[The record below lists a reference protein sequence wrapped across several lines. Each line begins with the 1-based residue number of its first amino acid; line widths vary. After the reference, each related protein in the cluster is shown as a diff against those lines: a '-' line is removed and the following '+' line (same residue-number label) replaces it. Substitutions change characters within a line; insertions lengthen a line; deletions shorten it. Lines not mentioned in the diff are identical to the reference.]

1 MVKIL
6 VANQNIEQNNKLCK
20 YLANDNNLK
29 IIGTND
35 GISTL
40 EQYHKIKPDIFIL
53 NTNLNDINYIEVI
66 DQLSYDIN
74 EKMNCNTILISS
86 IPNESLCITNTA
98 KLYKTF
104 TNQFE
109 MKDVSKTIIEMSN
122 YILDKKIDRLFL
134 KLKIP
139 LRSNPSNRVRNALTK
154 CYYYPELIENINE
167 LFDLV
172 GKDFKTTRDG
182 IRSSFRT
189 ALRPLNLYKDKE
201 QSPFAIYKLF
211 EKGED
216 VSPKR
221 FLDVSIYYLQNT
233 KNNR

>member
-6 VANQNIEQNNKLCK
+6 VANQNVQQNTKLCQ

-29 IIGTND
+29 IIGTSD

-40 EQYHKIKPDIFIL
+40 EQYHKIRPDIFIL
-53 NTNLNDINYIEVI
+53 DTNLKDINYIDII
-66 DQLSYDIN
+66 DKLSYDIN
-74 EKMNCNTILISS
+74 EKMNCNTILVSS

-104 TNQFE
+104 INQFDL
-109 MKDVSKTIIEMSN
+109 KDVSKTVSEMSN

-154 CYYYPELIENINE
+154 CYYCPELTENIND

-172 GKDFKTTRDG
+172 GKDFKTTREG

-189 ALRPLNLYKDKE
+189 ALKPLNLYKNIN
-201 QSPFAIYKLF
+201 QPPFAIYKFF
-211 EKGED
+211 EKGEE
-216 VSPKR
+216 VTPKK
-221 FLDVSIYYLQNT
+221 FLDICIYYLQNT
-233 KNNR
+233 

>member
-6 VANQNIEQNNKLCK
+6 VANQNVEQNTKLCQ

-40 EQYHKIKPDIFIL
+40 EQYHKIRPDIFIL
-53 NTNLNDINYIEVI
+53 DTNLKDINYIDII
-66 DQLSYDIN
+66 DKLSYDMN
-74 EKMNCNTILISS
+74 EKMNCNTILVSS

-104 TNQFE
+104 SDQFDFQ
-109 MKDVSKTIIEMSN
+109 DVSKTILEMSN

-154 CYYYPELIENINE
+154 CYYCPELLENLNE

-172 GKDFKTTRDG
+172 GKDFKTTREG

-189 ALRPLNLYKDKE
+189 ALKPLNLYKDKE

-211 EKGED
+211 EKGEE
-216 VSPKR
+216 VTPKR
-221 FLDVSIYYLQNT
+221 FLEISIYYLQNT
-233 KNNR
+233 KK

>member
-6 VANQNIEQNNKLCK
+6 VANQNVEQNTKLCQ

-29 IIGTND
+29 IIGTSD

-40 EQYHKIKPDIFIL
+40 EQYHKIRPDIFIL
-53 NTNLNDINYIEVI
+53 GTNLKDINYIDII
-66 DQLSYDIN
+66 DQLSYDMN
-74 EKMNCNTILISS
+74 EKMNCNTILVSF

-104 TNQFE
+104 SNQFDFQ
-109 MKDVSKTIIEMSN
+109 DVSKTIAEMSN

-154 CYYYPELIENINE
+154 CYYCPELTENIND

-172 GKDFKTTRDG
+172 GKDFKTTREG

-189 ALRPLNLYKDKE
+189 ALKPLNSYKDKE
-201 QSPFAIYKLF
+201 QPPFAIYKLF
-211 EKGED
+211 DKGED
-216 VSPKR
+216 VTPKR
-221 FLDVSIYYLQNT
+221 FLDICIYYLQNAQ
-233 KNNR
+233 K

>member
-6 VANQNIEQNNKLCK
+6 VANQNVEQNTKLCQ

-29 IIGTND
+29 IIGTSD

-40 EQYHKIKPDIFIL
+40 EQYHKIRPDIFIL
-53 NTNLNDINYIEVI
+53 GTNLKDINYIDII
-66 DQLSYDIN
+66 DQLSYDMN
-74 EKMNCNTILISS
+74 EKMNCNTILVSF

-104 TNQFE
+104 SNQFDFQ
-109 MKDVSKTIIEMSN
+109 DVSKIIAEMSN

-154 CYYYPELIENINE
+154 CYYCPELTENIND

-172 GKDFKTTRDG
+172 GKDFKTTREG

-189 ALRPLNLYKDKE
+189 ALKPLNSYKDKE
-201 QSPFAIYKLF
+201 QPPFAIYKLF
-211 EKGED
+211 DKGED
-216 VSPKR
+216 VTPKR
-221 FLDVSIYYLQNT
+221 FLDICIYYLQNAQ
-233 KNNR
+233 K